1 MQCNICDGHVFTW
14 RRAFQKIYARLW
26 REYPL
31 KRYVC
36 ILYIR
41 VFNTKGITN
50 QREQQLFAIPFSSF
64 DHLTNYGIHNSF
76 ERITWIN
83 DIIFLEIW
91 IAHWQQ
97 RWIIKKRNF
106 LFSLH
111 YKIVQLVYNLY
122 NVLFTRIKEIEIG
135 HSTQELIAIVKLQ
148 KAQSVVSS
156 R

>member
-1 MQCNICDGHVFTW
+1 MQCNRICDGHVFTW
-14 RRAFQKIYARLW
+14 RRAFEKIYTRLW

-83 DIIFLEIW
+83 DIIFLELW

-135 HSTQELIAIVKLQ
+135 HSTQELIATVKLQ
-148 KAQSVVSS
+148 KA
-156 R
+156 